1 MRCFSKFLHG
11 TTACSHVSPK
21 FSHLFCS
28 VAECQMCSAHDF
40 VTGSGQK
47 PNSHMPVAGHG
58 SGPSSGPSMSLGNWL
73 PSQQLPTVTPHA
85 AEATTPSY
93 AHGGTHMH
101 SMHSRQHQDQMD
113 SHLVH
118 SVQSRQHMADVAP
131 IHVQSRQH
139 QGDVPPNQAH
149 SMHSRQQQEPVQP
162 EQSRNR
168 QGANLNTAT
177 SARSAAERKRRQCL
191 LEIERELLRHSSSD
205 EEECIGT
212 KLQLPTPGGGKRKK
226 TACTGTSRSS

>member
-1 MRCFSKFLHG
+1 M
-11 TTACSHVSPK
+11 
-21 FSHLFCS
+21 S
-28 VAECQMCSAHDF
+28 VAEHD
-40 VTGSGQK
+40 
-47 PNSHMPVAGHG
+47 
-58 SGPSSGPSMSLGNWL
+58 SGPSSGPSVSLGNWL
-73 PSQQLPTVTPHA
+73 PSQQLPTVTSSA

-101 SMHSRQHQDQMD
+101 IMHSRQHQDETA

-118 SVQSRQHMADVAP
+118 SVQSRQ
-131 IHVQSRQH
+131 
-139 QGDVPPNQAH
+139 
-149 SMHSRQQQEPVQP
+149 QQEFVQL

-205 EEECIGT
+205 EEECMGT
-212 KLQLPTPGGGKRKK
+212 KLQLPIPGGGKCKK